1 MGVNSGFFMWST
13 TPASNGNADTT
24 VNFLE
29 GQAPSTLNDSNR
41 ASMARLREWGN
52 DIAGAI
58 VTSGTS
64 TGYTVSSNQGFDT
77 LAHLN
82 GQVIAFTPHATN
94 GATVTLNVDSL
105 GAKPL
110 RTAPNAE
117 LLAGVL
123 IQGTPYLATY
133 NNTDGAFYLQ
143 GFYGNPYNI
152 PVGASID
159 FWGSTTPNSSFVL
172 PYGQAISRTV
182 YSYLFNN
189 VFGTAYGAG
198 DGSTT
203 FNIPDL
209 RGRVIASPDTM
220 GGGDA
225 GRLSGSVIPNRGL
238 IGSAGGEAKHALA
251 ASEIPTI
258 TSSVSVNVSGSI
270 SGSTSGVYVSG
281 TGSGVGGGGS
291 FGIIGNASV
300 SGSFSG
306 SGSGSATSNNTGG
319 AAHNVMQPTI
329 LANRILRII

>member
-64 TGYTVSSNQGFDT
+64 TGYTVSSNQRFDT

-110 RTAPNAE
+110 RTAPNAD

-123 IQGTPYLATY
+123 IQGT
-133 NNTDGAFYLQ
+133 
-143 GFYGNPYNI
+143 
-152 PVGASID
+152 
-159 FWGSTTPNSSFVL
+159 
-172 PYGQAISRTV
+172 
-182 YSYLFNN
+182 
-189 VFGTAYGAG
+189 
-198 DGSTT
+198 
-203 FNIPDL
+203 
-209 RGRVIASPDTM
+209 
-220 GGGDA
+220 
-225 GRLSGSVIPNRGL
+225 
-238 IGSAGGEAKHALA
+238 
-251 ASEIPTI
+251 
-258 TSSVSVNVSGSI
+258 
-270 SGSTSGVYVSG
+270 
-281 TGSGVGGGGS
+281 
-291 FGIIGNASV
+291 
-300 SGSFSG
+300 
-306 SGSGSATSNNTGG
+306 
-319 AAHNVMQPTI
+319 
-329 LANRILRII
+329 